1 MNVHPECFRP
11 RRLLPVPDGHNSQ
24 NNHRSG
30 RSPVMAE
37 RWRFY
42 GVLITT
48 LLVVMLLPAFLSAGP
63 VLQKSKRDVGE
74 SIQEKAEA
82 TALHRRLIRNRRN
95 ISWYKQH
102 SDFWAWYKYF
112 TDNGNQEAVQEMDKI
127 YLAYLQ
133 NKNRA
138 EARQSYKAYLR
149 HLGEIYKSCADS
161 DNPSCVASYTT
172 RPKSKPEPP
181 KPAPIKTCDPTKDA
195 HCLYMALVQGKSPYL
210 PLVVPVAPA
219 APVKAP
225 APLYVRAAAQA
236 KDPASG
242 HYYYAPSAVSFLTK
256 EQKAELLRICSANDV
271 ECLQYHLR
279 AAYGY
284 RNSAGSLPSYGHL
297 GCDPKKDPACKPKLV
312 QKAPSGLYIQY
323 PNCDPLRDPY
333 CSYAAS
339 LVAPRAPNP
348 PAPAG
353 PGSCN
358 PLFEDNCNPLTA
370 TRFSS
375 PPEEYRSNER
385 DEAAAIRAAP
395 PPAEQNDPYAMYRDA
410 YANANRVTDPYAM
423 YRQHPTSAAPQSTD
437 PYSILRQFMS
447 QAQDNDPYAPRISA
461 PESNPNDPFSAVRDA
476 MNRQRFLSPRQQY
489 PFSNPSYEEP
499 PQEEHH
505 PLGPPGKT
513 KEGYDC
519 YIGYDRECF
528 PVRPSQPRS
537 GASHRTPFPAEAYQ
551 PYQSTDS
558 ARSGVLE
565 PDNPHCD
572 PEYDPDCRLRRFQP
586 QQPQPEHHTE
596 EEHGRGTG
604 ESEQHGQDQ
613 QEAEPYQSGQE
624 EPYMAYPPPSQGMP
638 SLQDILRSY
647 GDRFPEQ
654 DDHRAYA
661 DDYRKK

>member
-1 MNVHPECFRP
+1 
-11 RRLLPVPDGHNSQ
+11 
-24 NNHRSG
+24 
-30 RSPVMAE
+30 
-37 RWRFY
+37 
-42 GVLITT
+42 
-48 LLVVMLLPAFLSAGP
+48 
-63 VLQKSKRDVGE
+63 
-74 SIQEKAEA
+74 
-82 TALHRRLIRNRRN
+82 
-95 ISWYKQH
+95 
-102 SDFWAWYKYF
+102 
-112 TDNGNQEAVQEMDKI
+112 MDKI

-242 HYYYAPSAVSFLTK
+242 HYYYAPSAMSFLTK
-256 EQKAELLRICSANDV
+256 EQKAELLRICSADDV

-284 RNSAGSLPSYGHL
+284 RTSAGSLPSYGHL

-312 QKAPSGLYIQY
+312 QKAPSGLHIQ
-323 PNCDPLRDPY
+323 
-333 CSYAAS
+333 
-339 LVAPRAPNP
+339 
-348 PAPAG
+348 
-353 PGSCN
+353 
-358 PLFEDNCNPLTA
+358 
-370 TRFSS
+370 
-375 PPEEYRSNER
+375 
-385 DEAAAIRAAP
+385 
-395 PPAEQNDPYAMYRDA
+395 
-410 YANANRVTDPYAM
+410 VTDPYAM

>member
-1 MNVHPECFRP
+1 
-11 RRLLPVPDGHNSQ
+11 
-24 NNHRSG
+24 
-30 RSPVMAE
+30 MAE
-37 RWRFY
+37 RRSCFAVW
-42 GVLITT
+42 ITS

-63 VLQKSKRDVGE
+63 ILQKSKGDVGE

-82 TALHRRLIRNRRN
+82 AASHRRLIRNRRN

-138 EARQSYKAYLR
+138 EARRSYKAYLH

-161 DNPSCVASYTT
+161 DDPNCVASYTG

-181 KPAPIKTCDPTKDA
+181 KPAPIKTCDPTKDT

-210 PLVVPVAPA
+210 PLVVPVAPT

-225 APLYVRAAAQA
+225 SSLYVRAAAQS
-236 KDPASG
+236 KEPA
-242 HYYYAPSAVSFLTK
+242 HYYFAPSAVSFLTK
-256 EQKAELLRICSANDV
+256 EQKAELLRICSSDDV

-284 RNSAGSLPSYGHL
+284 RASPGPLPSYSHL
-297 GCDPKKDPACKPKLV
+297 GCDPKKDPACKAKLA
-312 QKAPSGLYIQY
+312 QKAPSGLHHQY
-323 PNCDPLRDPY
+323 SNCDPLRDPH
-333 CSYAAS
+333 CSHAAS

-348 PAPAG
+348 SAHTG

-358 PLFEDNCNPLTA
+358 PLYEDNCNPLTA

-375 PPEEYRSNER
+375 PPQEYRGVER
-385 DEAAAIRAAP
+385 DEAASIRAAP
-395 PPAEQNDPYAMYRDA
+395 PPAEQNDPYAMFRDA

-423 YRQHPTSAAPQSTD
+423 YRQYPTPAAPQSTD
-437 PYSILRQFMS
+437 PYNILRQFMS
-447 QAQDNDPYAPRISA
+447 QAQDNDPYAPRMSA
-461 PESNPNDPFSAVRDA
+461 PESNPNDPFSAVREA
-476 MNRQRFLSPRQQY
+476 MNRQSPPSPRQQY

-499 PQEEHH
+499 PQEERHS
-505 PLGPPGKT
+505 LGPPGKT

-528 PVRPSQPRS
+528 PVRPSQTHS
-537 GASHRTPFPAEAYQ
+537 GAPRRTPYPVDPYQ
-551 PYQSTDS
+551 PHKNTDS
-558 ARSGVLE
+558 DRRGVLE

-572 PEYDPDCRLRRFQP
+572 PEYDRDCRLRRYEP
-586 QQPQPEHHTE
+586 AQPQPELHIQEDRSQRTE
-596 EEHGRGTG
+596 

-613 QEAEPYQSGQE
+613 YEAEPYQSGQE
-624 EPYMAYPPPSQGMP
+624 EPYMAYPPQSQGTP